1 MIYVLRGQCIVF
13 NWVVLVDWIEP
24 MGEVCSEFLKRWL
37 LPVSIYHLLFAFGSS
52 LYVTSALDGYFG
64 CQVVV
69 SSVKLTVFNVQKPT
83 HINWDFYKQKLGPSI
98 VNIFEQSVNCKFL
111 EYFWMQP
118 FQTWSLCKPRLFSN
132 FESIL
137 IFGYMNSDVNLH
149 ANLIVMVLLWHCSP
163 WKGGAGIQ
171 GWRHCRLS
179 GQASSVGKS
188 FTSPG
193 QHQCKEKCQK
203 PVDF

>member
-98 VNIFEQSVNCKFL
+98 VNIFEQSVNSLEKEVPEYKDDVTADYQAKHQAL
-111 EYFWMQP
+111 MAKAAEQEEESKRKIVELEKEIKKVQEEKSALRTMTVDEYFAKHPQ
-118 FQTWSLCKPRLFSN
+118 S
-132 FESIL
+132 
-137 IFGYMNSDVNLH
+137 
-149 ANLIVMVLLWHCSP
+149 
-163 WKGGAGIQ
+163 
-171 GWRHCRLS
+171 
-179 GQASSVGKS
+179 
-188 FTSPG
+188 
-193 QHQCKEKCQK
+193 KEKIDDEIRNQYWGY
-203 PVDF
+203 